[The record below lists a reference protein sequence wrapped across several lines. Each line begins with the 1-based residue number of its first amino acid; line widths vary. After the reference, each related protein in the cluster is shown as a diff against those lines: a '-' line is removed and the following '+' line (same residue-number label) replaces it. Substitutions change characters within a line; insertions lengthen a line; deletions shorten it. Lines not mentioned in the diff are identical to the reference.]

1 MTATRHFLR
10 LFSCARCRKQVLI
23 CSTCDRGNIYCS
35 RACSHFSRQESV
47 RQASR
52 RYQRSPPGARN
63 HARRQT
69 AYRRRQKK
77 VTHQGIA
84 PRLRKAKR
92 LRARPRFVSR
102 RSFLR
107 ATGVSGPDL
116 SDLLPDCCHFCG
128 CESSGFHRRGFLGR
142 KETP

>member
-1 MTATRHFLR
+1 MTATRRTFR

-23 CSTCDRGNIYCS
+23 CSACDRGNIYCS
-35 RACSHFSRQESV
+35 LTCSNLSRQESV

-52 RYQRSPPGARN
+52 RYQQSPLGARN

-69 AYRRRQKK
+69 AYRRQQKK

-84 PRLRKAKR
+84 LRLRKAKR
-92 LRARPRFVSR
+92 LRARSRTVFR

-116 SDLLPDCCHFCG
+116 PDLLPACCHFCG
-128 CESSGFHRRGFLGR
+128 CESTGFYRRAFLGR